1 MQTKKNPFLQ
11 RRFHELQLQDALRH
25 RENERQHRE
34 LLDLLPARLQ
44 QRMVEE
50 AEKARAERKQ
60 VTLEHKPR
68 HFCRPKNNF

>member
-1 MQTKKNPFLQ
+1 MQTKKIKRNKPFLQ

-50 AEKARAERKQ
+50 AERARAEQQDEQ
-60 VTLEHKPR
+60 VMLGGK
-68 HFCRPKNNF
+68 